1 MSARAP
7 FVAIT
12 TPNIEQ
18 ANRLLSVRAHP
29 GFADIIR
36 LSQEL
41 VQEAAD
47 TCADYPGWD
56 TEQMVV
62 LKVRMQAAKEMH
74 KMLLAKINQAIERGV
89 AEQREAMSTM
99 PAKTATET
107 LEQGD
112 LVRQEVLQ
120 EFAKRDQEA
129 ESRVPGSY

>member
-120 EFAKRDQEA
+120 EFATRDQEA